1 MYEDLK
7 AKYDESVRDGQEKD
21 KTISF
26 QKAKIAALQ
35 SELEEALKN
44 LAESETKLDLADKES
59 GKNAEVDKKVQ
70 DKMNALNLQVSKLKS

>member
-1 MYEDLK
+1 M
-7 AKYDESVRDGQEKD
+7 KD